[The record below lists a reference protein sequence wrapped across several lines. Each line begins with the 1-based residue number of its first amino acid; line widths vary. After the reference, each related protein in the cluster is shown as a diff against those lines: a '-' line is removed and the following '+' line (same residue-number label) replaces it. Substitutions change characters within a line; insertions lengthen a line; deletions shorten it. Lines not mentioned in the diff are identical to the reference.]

1 MGDEAEAKRHLEL
14 VISGKPLETN
24 AQSRKG
30 TYTFT
35 GCPSNVSRVLTERT
49 GKYSLENATSV
60 KAHAALDGLE
70 QGKLL

>member
-14 VISGKPLETN
+14 VLSGKPLETN
-24 AQSRKG
+24 VQSRKG
-30 TYTFT
+30 TCPMRH
-35 GCPSNVSRVLTERT
+35 CPSDTPWALTIRI
-49 GKYSLENATSV
+49 GKYSMESAITV